1 MYNILQ
7 VCNYHQQFYR
17 PENLCVIITGQID
30 PNQVFETVKPFE
42 DKILSKA
49 SKLFQF
55 SVILHVQLRAFS
67 EYIFKWIFNLGSNQK
82 RYFSSF
88 LGWKIT

>member
-7 VCNYHQQFYR
+7 VYNYHQQFYR

-67 EYIFKWIFNLGSNQK
+67 ECILSECLTWAQIK
-82 RYFSSF
+82 RYISSL

>member
-1 MYNILQ
+1 M
-7 VCNYHQQFYR
+7 CNYHQQFYR

-30 PNQVFETVKPFE
+30 PKQVFETVKPFE

-55 SVILHVQLRAFS
+55 SVIFNYLFSSGVFS
-67 EYIFKWIFNLGSNQK
+67 ECIFKWLSNLGLK
-82 RYFSSF
+82 DVLAVY
-88 LGWKIT
+88 LAEK

>member
-30 PNQVFETVKPFE
+30 PNQVFETVKPSNEPSQTTFL
-42 DKILSKA
+42 DAISKIL
-49 SKLFQF
+49 
-55 SVILHVQLRAFS
+55 IL
-67 EYIFKWIFNLGSNQK
+67 
-82 RYFSSF
+82 
-88 LGWKIT
+88 